1 MKIRVLSDL
10 HLETGEPDVVPHAHA
25 DLIVLAGDIH
35 NHAAGPRWAAQTFDG
50 EVPVVYVPGNHEYY
64 DGEFGALE
72 AALHDAAASVDNVH
86 VLNNA
91 ALVDPQGRWRV
102 LGTTLWTD
110 FALYGADDATLAASM
125 DASRRA
131 MLDFRGLIQTTWP
144 HQINHAHRT
153 HRSQESHT
161 KESSTLPGTARDFTP
176 ADSLALHRQ
185 ARAWLEN
192 ALAEPFGG
200 QTIVVTHHAPHR
212 LSLAEKYADDLVSAG
227 FVSHLP
233 ELVRAP
239 VSLWIHGHT
248 HTPFDYTVDGTRVV
262 CNPRGY
268 PDRRTGQLEN
278 PQFAW
283 DKVIEI

>member
-10 HLETGEPDVVPHAHA
+10 HLENGEPDVVPHARA

-35 NHAAGPRWAAQTFDG
+35 NHAAGPRWAAETFDG

-91 ALVDPQGRWRV
+91 VLTDPQGRWRV

-125 DASRRA
+125 EASRRA

-144 HQINHAHRT
+144 HHAPTAQQSRT
-153 HRSQESHT
+153 AQVMAT
-161 KESSTLPGTARDFTP
+161 GTPRDFTP
-176 ADSLALHRQ
+176 ADALALHRQ
-185 ARAWLEN
+185 ARAWLERT
-192 ALAEPFGG
+192 LAEPFDGK
-200 QTIVVTHHAPHR
+200 TIVVTHHAPHR
-212 LSLAEKYADDLVSAG
+212 LSLAEKYAEDPVSAG
-227 FVSHLP
+227 FVNHLP

-248 HTPFDYTVDGTRVV
+248 HTPFDYTVNGTRVV

-268 PDRRTGQLEN
+268 PDRRTGRLEN

-283 DKVIEI
+283 DMVIEI

>member
-10 HLETGEPDVVPHAHA
+10 HLENDEPELIAHAQA

-35 NHAAGPRWAAQTFDG
+35 NHAAGPRWAAQAFDG
-50 EVPVVYVPGNHEYY
+50 AAPVVYVPGNHEYY
-64 DGEFGALE
+64 DSEFGAME
-72 AALHDAAASVDNVH
+72 AALQDAAAQVDHVH

-110 FALYGADDATLAASM
+110 FALYGADPDALAESIG
-125 DASRRA
+125 ASRKA
-131 MLDFRGLIQTTWP
+131 MLDFHGVIQTNWP
-144 HQINHAHRT
+144 RGPLD
-153 HRSQESHT
+153 S
-161 KESSTLPGTARDFTP
+161 PRDFTP
-176 ADSLALHRQ
+176 EDSLALHRQ
-185 ARAWLEN
+185 ARTWLE
-192 ALAEPFGG
+192 AELARPFDGK
-200 QTIVVTHHAPHR
+200 TIVVSHHAPHR
-212 LSLAEKYADDLVSAG
+212 LSLAERYAEDRVSAG
-227 FVSHLP
+227 FVTHLP

-248 HTPFDYTVDGTRVV
+248 HTSFDYTVEGTRVV

-268 PDRRTGQLEN
+268 RDRRTGRWEN

-283 DKVIEI
+283 DKVVEI